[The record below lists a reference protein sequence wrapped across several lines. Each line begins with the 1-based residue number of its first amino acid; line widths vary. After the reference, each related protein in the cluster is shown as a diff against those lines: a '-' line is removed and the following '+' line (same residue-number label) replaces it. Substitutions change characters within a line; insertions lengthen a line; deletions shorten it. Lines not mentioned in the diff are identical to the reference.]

1 MSESSNS
8 KVNPGGVLAGK
19 VAVVTGASRGIGDAI
34 ARRFAMEGAKVVVSA
49 RTVDSGEHYL
59 PGTINETVAAI
70 RAAGGEALGVKADL
84 AAAEDRE
91 RLIAAAEAEFGP
103 VDILVNN
110 AGITQDNLFLRM
122 KSEQWSK
129 VIDVN
134 LNGVFDVTKAVIRL
148 MVKQRT
154 GKIINISSVVG
165 FTGNPGQV
173 NYSSTKSALVGFTKS
188 LAREV
193 GVRGIT
199 VNAVAPGFID
209 TAMTQAL
216 NESQQ
221 EVILQQIPLGRMG
234 DAEDIANAVSF
245 LASKEASYITGT
257 ILHVNGGMY

>member
-1 MSESSNS
+1 MNFE
-8 KVNPGGVLAGK
+8 GQTALI
-19 VAVVTGASRGIGDAI
+19 TGAGRGIGKTI
-34 ARRFAMEGAKVVVSA
+34 ALKLAESGADIVLADMSPEVAKVRLEVESLG
-49 RTVDSGEHYL
+49 RKCLTF
-59 PGTINETVAAI
+59 
-70 RAAGGEALGVKADL
+70 EADVTDL
-84 AAAEDRE
+84 AA
-91 RLIAAAEAEFGP
+91 IEAMVKKIIEELGGIH
-103 VDILVNN
+103 ILVNN
-110 AGITQDNLFLRM
+110 AGITQDNLFMRM
-122 KSEQWSK
+122 KPEQWSK

-134 LNGVFDVTKAVIRL
+134 LNGVFNVTKAVIRP
-148 MVKQRT
+148 MVKQRK

-193 GVRGIT
+193 GARGVT

-245 LASKEASYITGT
+245 LASEEASYITGT

>member
-1 MSESSNS
+1 MNFE
-8 KVNPGGVLAGK
+8 GQAALI
-19 VAVVTGASRGIGDAI
+19 TGAGRGIGKTIALKLAVSGADTILVDMSPEMDDVRKEIEGMNRKCLTFQVDVTDLEAI
-34 ARRFAMEGAKVVVSA
+34 YAMVNNIIEEL
-49 RTVDSGEHYL
+49 GEIH
-59 PGTINETVAAI
+59 
-70 RAAGGEALGVKADL
+70 
-84 AAAEDRE
+84 
-91 RLIAAAEAEFGP
+91 
-103 VDILVNN
+103 ILVNN
-110 AGITQDNLFLRM
+110 AGITQDNLFMRM

-134 LNGVFDVTKAVIRL
+134 LNGVFNVTKAVIRS
-148 MVKQRT
+148 MVKQRY

-165 FTGNPGQV
+165 FSGNPGQV

-193 GVRGIT
+193 GTRGVT

-221 EVILQQIPLGRMG
+221 EAILQQIPLGRMG
-234 DAEDIANAVSF
+234 DAGDIANAVAF

-257 ILHVNGGMY
+257 VLHVNGGMY

>member
-1 MSESSNS
+1 MNLE
-8 KVNPGGVLAGK
+8 GQTALI
-19 VAVVTGASRGIGDAI
+19 TGAGRGIGKTI
-34 ARRFAMEGAKVVVSA
+34 ALKLAESGADIVLADMSPEVAEVRVVVESLGRKCLTFEA
-49 RTVDSGEHYL
+49 DVTDLEA
-59 PGTINETVAAI
+59 IETMVKKI
-70 RAAGGEALGVKADL
+70 IEELGSIHI
-84 AAAEDRE
+84 
-91 RLIAAAEAEFGP
+91 LI
-103 VDILVNN
+103 NN
-110 AGITQDNLFLRM
+110 AGITQDNLFMRM
-122 KSEQWSK
+122 KPEQWSK

-134 LNGVFDVTKAVIRL
+134 LNGVFNVTKAVIRP

-165 FTGNPGQV
+165 FSGNPGQV

-193 GVRGIT
+193 GARGVT

-234 DAEDIANAVSF
+234 DADDIANAVAF
-245 LASKEASYITGT
+245 LASEEASYITGT

>member
-1 MSESSNS
+1 MKLE
-8 KVNPGGVLAGK
+8 GQTALI
-19 VAVVTGASRGIGDAI
+19 TGAGRGIGKTIALNLAESGADIVLADMSPDVEEVRKEVESMGRKCLTFEANVTDFDAI
-34 ARRFAMEGAKVVVSA
+34 DTM
-49 RTVDSGEHYL
+49 
-59 PGTINETVAAI
+59 
-70 RAAGGEALGVKADL
+70 VKEIIEKL
-84 AAAEDRE
+84 KG
-91 RLIAAAEAEFGP
+91 IH
-103 VDILVNN
+103 ILVNN
-110 AGITQDNLFLRM
+110 AGITQDNLFMRM
-122 KSEQWSK
+122 SPEQWSR

-134 LNGVFDVTKAVIRL
+134 LNGVFNVTKAVIRH
-148 MVKQRT
+148 MVKQRS

-193 GVRGIT
+193 GARGIT

-221 EVILQQIPLGRMG
+221 EVILKQIPLGRMG
-234 DAEDIANAVSF
+234 DAEDIANAVAF

-257 ILHVNGGMY
+257 VLHVNGGMY

>member
-1 MSESSNS
+1 MNIAERIMNLE
-8 KVNPGGVLAGK
+8 GQTALI
-19 VAVVTGASRGIGDAI
+19 TGAGRGIGKTI
-34 ARRFAMEGAKVVVSA
+34 ALKLAESGADIVLADMSPEVAEVRVVVESLGRKCLTFEA
-49 RTVDSGEHYL
+49 DVTDLEA
-59 PGTINETVAAI
+59 IETMVKKI
-70 RAAGGEALGVKADL
+70 IEELGSIHI
-84 AAAEDRE
+84 
-91 RLIAAAEAEFGP
+91 LI
-103 VDILVNN
+103 NN
-110 AGITQDNLFLRM
+110 AGITQDNLFMRM
-122 KSEQWSK
+122 KPEQWSK

-134 LNGVFDVTKAVIRL
+134 LNGVFNVTKAVIRS

-165 FTGNPGQV
+165 FSGNPGQV

-193 GVRGIT
+193 GARGVT

-221 EVILQQIPLGRMG
+221 EAILQQIPLGRMG
-234 DAEDIANAVSF
+234 DANDIANAVAF
-245 LASKEASYITGT
+245 LASEEASYITGT

>member
-1 MSESSNS
+1 MNFE
-8 KVNPGGVLAGK
+8 GQAALI
-19 VAVVTGASRGIGDAI
+19 TGAGRGIGKTIALKLAVSGADTILVDMSPEMDDVRKEIEGMNRKCLTFQVDVTDLEAI
-34 ARRFAMEGAKVVVSA
+34 YAMVNNIIEEL
-49 RTVDSGEHYL
+49 GEIH
-59 PGTINETVAAI
+59 
-70 RAAGGEALGVKADL
+70 
-84 AAAEDRE
+84 
-91 RLIAAAEAEFGP
+91 
-103 VDILVNN
+103 ILVNN
-110 AGITQDNLFLRM
+110 AGITQDNLFMRM
-122 KSEQWSK
+122 KPEQWSK

-134 LNGVFDVTKAVIRL
+134 LNGVFNVTKAVIRS
-148 MVKQRT
+148 MVKQRY

-165 FTGNPGQV
+165 FSGNPGQV

-193 GVRGIT
+193 GTRGVT

-234 DAEDIANAVSF
+234 DAGDIANAVAF

-257 ILHVNGGMY
+257 VLHVNGGMY

>member
-1 MSESSNS
+1 M
-8 KVNPGGVLAGK
+8 K
-19 VAVVTGASRGIGDAI
+19 VAEKIMNLEGQTALITGAGRGIGKTIALKLAECGADIVLADMNPQVSEVLLEVESLGRKCLTFETDVTDFEAIDAMVKKI
-34 ARRFAMEGAKVVVSA
+34 IE
-49 RTVDSGEHYL
+49 E
-59 PGTINETVAAI
+59 
-70 RAAGGEALGVKADL
+70 LGS
-84 AAAEDRE
+84 
-91 RLIAAAEAEFGP
+91 IH
-103 VDILVNN
+103 ILVNN
-110 AGITQDNLFLRM
+110 AGITQDNLFMRM
-122 KSEQWSK
+122 KPEQWAK

-134 LNGVFDVTKAVIRL
+134 LNGVFNVTKAVIRP
-148 MVKQRT
+148 MVKQRM

-193 GVRGIT
+193 GARGVT

-234 DAEDIANAVSF
+234 GPADIANAVAF
-245 LASKEASYITGT
+245 LASEDASYITGT

>member
-1 MSESSNS
+1 MNLE
-8 KVNPGGVLAGK
+8 GQTALI
-19 VAVVTGASRGIGDAI
+19 TGAGRGIGKTIALKLAESGADIVLADMSPEVAEVRVEVESLGRKCLTFEADVTDLEAI
-34 ARRFAMEGAKVVVSA
+34 
-49 RTVDSGEHYL
+49 
-59 PGTINETVAAI
+59 ETMVKKI
-70 RAAGGEALGVKADL
+70 IEELGSIHI
-84 AAAEDRE
+84 
-91 RLIAAAEAEFGP
+91 LI
-103 VDILVNN
+103 NN
-110 AGITQDNLFLRM
+110 AGITQDNLFMRM
-122 KSEQWSK
+122 KPEQWSK

-134 LNGVFDVTKAVIRL
+134 LNGVFNVTKAVIRP

-165 FTGNPGQV
+165 FSGNPGQV

-193 GVRGIT
+193 GARGVT

-216 NESQQ
+216 NENQQ

-234 DAEDIANAVSF
+234 DADDIANAVAF
-245 LASKEASYITGT
+245 LASEEASYITGT